1 MNFPNELQYAK
12 SHEWIKMTG
21 EGCAEIGLSDYAQD
35 SLGELVFINLP
46 EVGDPVTVGE
56 AFADVESVKA
66 VSDVF
71 SPVDAVVA
79 EINEELID
87 NPGQINEAPYDAWII
102 RVEGIANK
110 GDLLDAAAYEAA
122 CAEEM

>member
-102 RVEGIANK
+102 RVEGIANT